1 MQAEDAGNVMGFQNA
16 ALTQALGATGS
27 LLGGLEQEQY
37 VSGQSGEV
45 SGHIFRQ
52 GQRHGGVAVVAAG
65 VHLSG
70 IRGGVGQTGA
80 LCHRQGVH
88 IRPEGHSFRLP
99 GVEKGT
105 DAAGDGAGQGAVQRL
120 QDRAN
125 ISHSLGQLVVQLR
138 DAVQSTAV
146 VNNSMGHAGDLLEEI
161 YSTYYNIPSEK
172 GIEFLENFY

>member
-1 MQAEDAGNVMGFQNA
+1 MGFQNA

-88 IRPEGHSFRLP
+88 IRPEGHGFSFS
-99 GVEKGT
+99 GVKKGA
-105 DAAGDGAGQGAVQRL
+105 DAAGDGAGQDTAQRL
-120 QDRAN
+120 QNRAG
-125 ISHSLGQLVVQLR
+125 I
-138 DAVQSTAV
+138 
-146 VNNSMGHAGDLLEEI
+146 GHGF
-161 YSTYYNIPSEK
+161 
-172 GIEFLENFY
+172 G